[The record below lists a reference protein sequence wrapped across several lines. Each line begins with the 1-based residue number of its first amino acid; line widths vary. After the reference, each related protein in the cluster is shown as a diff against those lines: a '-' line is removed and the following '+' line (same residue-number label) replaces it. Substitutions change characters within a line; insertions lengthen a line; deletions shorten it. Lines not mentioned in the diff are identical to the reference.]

1 MKSKI
6 IYNRSFQKALAVF
19 SFFGFAL
26 SLIIHSFSVLGT
38 NIISSNSLYFF
49 LFHFLVFLPFGILVV
64 VSQPQSK
71 LHKMTVGNDY
81 QKWFF
86 SPMPKWT
93 KFAVYIF
100 SGYVLLNFIFCLPMI
115 ATAKAKILDG
125 KYVLIPIKKEVV
137 PQNIIREISPQ
148 EYELQTSYETRSVS
162 GHWMI
167 FYLMPALFFWYKR
180 EDPTWSTSPNQQND

>member
-1 MKSKI
+1 MINEI
-6 IYNRSFQKALAVF
+6 IYNRKFQKIVAAF

-26 SLIIHSFSVLGT
+26 SLIIHSFAVFGM
-38 NIISSNSLYFF
+38 NIIRSNSPYFF
-49 LFHFLVFLPFGILVV
+49 LFHFLIFVPFGVLVV
-64 VSQPQSK
+64 VSHPQFK
-71 LHKMTVGNDY
+71 LHKLTVDNDY

-93 KFAVYIF
+93 KFIVYIF

-115 ATAKAKILDG
+115 STVKAEVLNE

-148 EYELQTSYETRSVS
+148 EYELQTSYETRSFFRS
-162 GHWMI
+162 LDD
-167 FYLMPALFFWYKR
+167 FLFDACAFLLV
-180 EDPTWSTSPNQQND
+180 